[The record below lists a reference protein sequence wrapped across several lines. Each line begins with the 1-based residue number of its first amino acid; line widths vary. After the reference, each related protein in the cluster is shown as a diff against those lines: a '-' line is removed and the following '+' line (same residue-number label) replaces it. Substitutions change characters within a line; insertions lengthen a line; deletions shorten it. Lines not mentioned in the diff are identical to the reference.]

1 MLVIIKK
8 SQPIIVIEINNNYD
22 IIYKYL
28 ENMGYGYF
36 YDQYLNDIESYRP
49 NYNRIPNLIAS
60 TKKLNSANL
69 L

>member
-36 YDQYLNDIESYRP
+36 YDRYLNFIESYRS